1 MNNSIRNITIIA
13 HVDHGKTTLI
23 DNLMKQSGSFRENEI
38 VDERLMDSGELEK
51 ERGITILAKPASINW
66 KNSRVNII
74 DTPGHRD
81 FAAEVERVLSMAD
94 GALLLID
101 SAEGVMPQ
109 TKFVLAKALRQGLKP
124 IVVINKLDK
133 PDQRANEV
141 LEETFDLFVS
151 LDANEE
157 QLDFPVLYAS
167 GRSGW
172 ASKELDGPR
181 ENLNPLLDLIIDQVK
196 PAEFDKS
203 KPFAMLSTL
212 LYADSFLGRSL
223 VGRISQGTAKAN
235 QQIKAINLQREKVD
249 EGRLTKIF
257 RYEGTKKVTIDVG
270 EAGDIVVIA
279 GLEKA
284 NVADTICDLDVNE
297 PIAATPIDPPTMSI
311 TITVNSSPLAGIE
324 GKKLTSTQIRD
335 RLVLEAQNNVGI
347 TFSENTGKDSFEIS
361 GRGELMLEI
370 LLTQMRREG
379 FEMTVSPPKVLFKKD
394 DNGNRLEPIEEIT
407 MDLDEEYSSKVI
419 DSMNRRK
426 GKLID
431 LKDTGKD
438 KKRLIF
444 HAPTRGLMGY
454 TSRFLTLTK
463 GNGVINRIFHSYG
476 KFEGEMEVRR
486 NGALISMEKGKAVAF
501 AIYNLQAR
509 GEMFVTHNDSVY
521 AGMIV
526 GLAPKPGDMIINVM
540 KGKKLTNMRTQGTD
554 ENVVLTPIRKMSI
567 AEQLSILNG
576 DEALEI
582 TPKSCRLRK
591 AILDPHERKKSEKSG
606 AAGDMS
612 PGGTGGMGM

>member
-1 MNNSIRNITIIA
+1 MSNNIRNITIIA
-13 HVDHGKTTLI
+13 HVDHGKTTMI
-23 DNLMKQSGSFRENEI
+23 DNLMKQSGSFRENEV

-51 ERGITILAKPASINW
+51 ERGITILAKPASIDW
-66 KNSRVNII
+66 QGSRVNII

-109 TKFVLAKALRQGLKP
+109 TKFVLAKALKQGLKP

-133 PDQRANEV
+133 ADQRANEV
-141 LEETFDLFVS
+141 LDETFDLFVS

-172 ASKELDGPR
+172 ASKEVDGPR
-181 ENLNPLLDLIIDQVK
+181 ENLHPLLDLIMEHVK
-196 PAEFDKS
+196 PADLDKT

-235 QQIKAINLQREKVD
+235 QPIKAINLKGEKVD
-249 EGRLTKIF
+249 EGKLTKIF
-257 RYEGTKKVTIDVG
+257 RYEGTKKVPIEIG

-284 NVADTICDLDVNE
+284 NVADTICDPEVND
-297 PIAATPIDPPTMSI
+297 PIPATPIDPPTMSI
-311 TITVNSSPLAGIE
+311 TVSVNSSPLAGTE

-347 TFSENTGKDSFEIS
+347 TFSQNANVDSFVIS

-379 FEMTVSPPKVLFKKD
+379 FEMTVSPPKVLYQQD
-394 DNGNRLEPIEEIT
+394 ANGNKMEPIEEIT
-407 MDLDEEYSSKVI
+407 VDLDEEFSSRII

-426 GKLID
+426 GKLLD

-463 GNGVINRIFHSYG
+463 GTGVINRIFHGYG
-476 KFEGEMEVRR
+476 KFEGEMDGRK
-486 NGALISMEKGKAVAF
+486 NGALISMATGKAVAF
-501 AIYNLQAR
+501 AIFNLQAR
-509 GEMFVTHNDSVY
+509 GEMFVTHNDPVY
-521 AGMIV
+521 EGMIV

-540 KGKKLTNMRTQGTD
+540 KGKQLTNMRTQGTD
-554 ENVVLTPIRKMSI
+554 ENVVLTPVRQMSI
-567 AEQLSILNG
+567 AEQLSMLNT

-582 TPKSCRLRK
+582 TPKSLRLRK
-591 AILDPHERKKSEKSG
+591 AILNPNDRKKNEKSG
-606 AAGDMS
+606 T
-612 PGGTGGMGM
+612 PL

>member
-1 MNNSIRNITIIA
+1 MYNGAQMTTSIRNITIIA

-23 DNLMKQSGSFRENEI
+23 DNLMKQSGSFRENEDI
-38 VDERLMDSGELEK
+38 EERILDSGELEK
-51 ERGITILAKPASINW
+51 ERGITILAKPTSINW
-66 KNSRVNII
+66 KKSRINII

-81 FAAEVERVLSMAD
+81 FAAEVERVLHMAD

-109 TKFVLAKALRQGLKP
+109 TKFVLSKALKQGLKP

-133 PDQRANEV
+133 ADQRANEV
-141 LEETFDLFVS
+141 LNETFDLFVN

-172 ASKELDGPR
+172 ATKEMNGPR
-181 ENLNPLLDLIIDQVK
+181 ENLQPLLDQILSHVK
-196 PAEFDKS
+196 PTVTDKT

-223 VGRISQGTAKAN
+223 VGRITQGTARAN
-235 QQIKAINLQREKVD
+235 QQIKAINLEGKKVD

-257 RYEGTKKVTIDVG
+257 RYEGTKKVPIEEG
-270 EAGDIVVIA
+270 EAGDIVIIA

-284 NVADTICDLDVNE
+284 NVADTICDLELNE
-297 PIAATPIDPPTMSI
+297 PISATPIDPPTMSI
-311 TITVNSSPLAGIE
+311 NITVNSSPLAGTE
-324 GKKLTSTQIRD
+324 GNKLTSTQIRE
-335 RLVLEAQNNVGI
+335 RLILEAENNVGI
-347 TFSENTGKDSFEIS
+347 SFAENENRDSFTIS

-379 FEMTVSPPKVLFKKD
+379 FEMTVSPPKVLIKENNGKKQ
-394 DNGNRLEPIEEIT
+394 EPIEEIT
-407 MDLDEEYSSKVI
+407 MDLDEEYSSRII

-426 GKLID
+426 GKLIE
-431 LKDTGKD
+431 LKDTGKN

-463 GNGVINRIFHSYG
+463 GTGVINRLFNSYG
-476 KFEGEMEVRR
+476 DYTGDMEGRR
-486 NGALISMEKGKAVAF
+486 NGALISMETGKAVAF
-501 AIYNLQAR
+501 AIFNLQAR
-509 GEMFVTHNDSVY
+509 GEMLVTHNDPVY
-521 AGMIV
+521 EGMIV
-526 GLAPKPGDMIINVM
+526 GISSKAGDLEINVM
-540 KGKKLTNMRTQGTD
+540 KGKKLTNMRTQNTD
-554 ENVVLTPIRKMSI
+554 ENVVLTPVRKMAI
-567 AEQLSILNG
+567 AEQLSLLNT

-591 AILDPHERKKSEKSG
+591 LILDPHERKRLSRAKARAS
-606 AAGDMS
+606 
-612 PGGTGGMGM
+612 

>member
-1 MNNSIRNITIIA
+1 MKNNIRNITIIA
-13 HVDHGKTTLI
+13 HVDHGKTTMI
-23 DNLMKQSGSFRENEI
+23 DTLMKQSGSFRENEV

-66 KNSRVNII
+66 KDSRINII

-109 TKFVLAKALRQGLKP
+109 TKFVLAKALKQGLRP
-124 IVVINKLDK
+124 IVIINKLDK
-133 PDQRANEV
+133 ADQRADEV
-141 LEETFDLFVS
+141 LDETFDLFVS

-172 ASKELDGPR
+172 ASKEVDGPR
-181 ENLNPLLDLIIDQVK
+181 ENLHPLLDLIIEHVN
-196 PAEFDKS
+196 PAELDKT

-223 VGRISQGTAKAN
+223 VGKISQGTAKAN
-235 QQIKAINLQREKVD
+235 QPIKAINLKGEKVD

-257 RYEGTKKVTIDVG
+257 RYEGTKKVPIEVG
-270 EAGDIVVIA
+270 EAGDIVIIA

-284 NVADTICDLDVNE
+284 NVADTICDLEVTE
-297 PIAATPIDPPTMSI
+297 PIHATPIDPPTMSI
-311 TITVNSSPLAGIE
+311 TISVNSSPLAGTE

-335 RLVLEAQNNVGI
+335 RLVTEAQNNVGI
-347 TFSENTGKDSFEIS
+347 SFSQNANVDAFVIS

-379 FEMTVSPPKVLFKKD
+379 FEMTVSPPKVLYQKD
-394 DNGNRLEPIEEIT
+394 ESGNRLEPIEEIT
-407 MDLDEEYSSKVI
+407 VDVDEEFSSKII

-426 GKLID
+426 GKLLD

-463 GNGVINRIFHSYG
+463 GTGVINRIFHGYG
-476 KFEGEMEVRR
+476 KFEGEMDGRK
-486 NGALISMEKGKAVAF
+486 NGALISMANGKAVAF
-501 AIYNLQAR
+501 AIFNLQAR
-509 GEMFVTHNDSVY
+509 GEMFVTHNDPVY
-521 AGMIV
+521 EGMIV
-526 GLAPKPGDMIINVM
+526 GLAPKAGDMIINVM
-540 KGKKLTNMRTQGTD
+540 KGKQLTNMRTQGTD
-554 ENVVLTPIRKMSI
+554 ENVVLTPVRQMSI
-567 AEQLSILNG
+567 AEQLSMLNT

-582 TPKSCRLRK
+582 TPKSLRLRK
-591 AILDPHERKKSEKSG
+591 AILNPNDRKKNEKS
-606 AAGDMS
+606 S
-612 PGGTGGMGM
+612 TPL

>member
-1 MNNSIRNITIIA
+1 MTNKIRNITIIA
-13 HVDHGKTTLI
+13 HVDHGKTTMI
-23 DNLMKQSGSFRENEI
+23 DSLMKQSGVFRENEE
-38 VDERLMDSGELEK
+38 VEERLMDTGELEK

-66 KNSRVNII
+66 EDSRINII

-101 SAEGVMPQ
+101 SVEGVMPQ
-109 TKFVLAKALRQGLKP
+109 TKFVLAKALKQGLKP
-124 IVVINKLDK
+124 IVVINKIDK
-133 PDQRANEV
+133 PDQRASEA
-141 LEETFDLFVS
+141 LDETFDLFVS

-172 ASKELDGPR
+172 ASKQIDGSK
-181 ENLNPLLDLIIDQVK
+181 ENLHPLLDLIIEHVK
-196 PAEFDKS
+196 PAELDKK

-235 QQIKAINLQREKVD
+235 QKIKAINLKGEKID

-257 RYEGTKKVTIDVG
+257 RYEGTKKVPIEIG

-284 NVADTICDLDVNE
+284 NVADTICDLDVNK
-297 PIAATPIDPPTMSI
+297 PIKATPIDPPTMAI
-311 TITVNSSPLAGIE
+311 TITVNSSPLAGTE

-335 RLVLEAQNNVGI
+335 RLILEAQNNVGI
-347 TFSENTGKDSFEIS
+347 TFSENAGNDAFEIS

-379 FEMTVSPPKVLFKKD
+379 FEMTISPPKVLFQKD
-394 DNGNRLEPIEEIT
+394 KNGNKLEPIEEIT
-407 MDLDEEYSSKVI
+407 MDLDEEFSSKVI

-426 GKLID
+426 GKLIN
-431 LKDTGKD
+431 LKDTGKN

-476 KFEGEMEVRR
+476 KFEGDMEGRR
-486 NGALISMEKGKAVAF
+486 NGALISMEQGKAVAF
-501 AIYNLQAR
+501 SIFNLQAR
-509 GEMFVTHNDSVY
+509 GEMFVTHNDPVY

-554 ENVVLTPIRKMSI
+554 ENVVLTPVRKMSI
-567 AEQLSILNG
+567 AEQLSILNT

-591 AILDPHERKKSEKSG
+591 AILNPHDRKRNEKSG
-606 AAGDMS
+606 AAA
-612 PGGTGGMGM
+612 

>member
-1 MNNSIRNITIIA
+1 MSNNIRNITIIA

-23 DNLMKQSGSFRENEI
+23 DNLMKQSGSFRENEV

-66 KNSRVNII
+66 KNSRINII

-109 TKFVLAKALRQGLKP
+109 TKFVLAKALKQGLKP

-133 PDQRANEV
+133 TDQRANEV
-141 LEETFDLFVS
+141 LDETFDLFVS
-151 LDANEE
+151 LDANED
-157 QLDFPVLYAS
+157 QLDFPVMYAS

-172 ASKELDGPR
+172 ASKEIEGPR
-181 ENLNPLLDLIIDQVK
+181 KNLNPLLDLIIDHVK
-196 PAEFDKS
+196 PADLDKT

-223 VGRISQGTAKAN
+223 VGRIAQGTAKAN
-235 QQIKAINLQREKVD
+235 QKIKAINLKGEKVD

-257 RYEGTKKVTIDVG
+257 RYEGTKKVPIEIG

-284 NVADTICDLDVNE
+284 NVADTICDLEINK

-311 TITVNSSPLAGIE
+311 TITVNSSPLAGTE

-347 TFSENTGKDSFEIS
+347 NFSENADNDAFEIS

-379 FEMTVSPPKVLFKKD
+379 FEMTVSPPKVLFQKD
-394 DNGNRLEPIEEIT
+394 KNGNKLEPIEEIT
-407 MDLDEEYSSKVI
+407 MDLDEEFSSKVI
-419 DSMNRRK
+419 DSMNKRK

-431 LKDTGKD
+431 LKDTGKN

-444 HAPTRGLMGY
+444 HTPTRGLMGFN
-454 TSRFLTLTK
+454 SRFLTITK
-463 GNGVINRIFHSYG
+463 GNGVINRIFNSYG
-476 KFEGEMEVRR
+476 KFEGDMEGRR
-486 NGALISMEKGKAVAF
+486 NGALISMEQGKAVAF
-501 AIYNLQAR
+501 AIFNLQAR
-509 GEMFVTHNDSVY
+509 GEMFITHNDPVY

-554 ENVVLTPIRKMSI
+554 ENVVLTPVRKMSI
-567 AEQLSILNG
+567 AEQLSILNT

-591 AILDPHERKKSEKSG
+591 SILNPHDRKKSEKSR
-606 AAGDMS
+606 ADLN
-612 PGGTGGMGM
+612 

>member
-1 MNNSIRNITIIA
+1 MTSSIRNITIIA

-23 DNLMKQSGSFRENEI
+23 DNLMKQSGSFRENEV

-66 KNSRVNII
+66 KGSRINII

-109 TKFVLAKALRQGLKP
+109 TKFVLAKALKQGLKP

-133 PDQRANEV
+133 TDQRADEV
-141 LEETFDLFVS
+141 LNETFDLFVS

-157 QLDFPVLYAS
+157 QLDFPVIYAS

-172 ASKELDGPR
+172 ASKEIDGLR
-181 ENLNPLLDLIIDQVK
+181 ENLNPLLDLVINHVK
-196 PAEFDKS
+196 PAEFDKT

-235 QQIKAINLQREKVD
+235 QQIKAINLDGEKVD

-257 RYEGTKKVTIDVG
+257 RYEGTKKVPIEVG

-284 NVADTICDLDVNE
+284 NVADTICDTEVDT
-297 PIAATPIDPPTMSI
+297 PIQATPIDPPTMSI
-311 TITVNSSPLAGIE
+311 KITVNSSPLAGTE
-324 GKKLTSTQIRD
+324 GKKLTSTQIRE
-335 RLVLEAQNNVGI
+335 RLVQEAQNNVGI
-347 TFSENTGKDSFEIS
+347 SFSENENKDSFEIS

-379 FEMTVSPPKVLFKKD
+379 FEMTVSPPRVLFQKNE
-394 DNGNRLEPIEEIT
+394 NGEKLEPIEEIT
-407 MDLDEEYSSKVI
+407 MDLDEEFSSKVI
-419 DSMNRRK
+419 DSMNKRK

-431 LKDTGKD
+431 LKDTGKN

-463 GNGVINRIFHSYG
+463 GTGVINRIFHSYG
-476 KFEGEMEVRR
+476 KFEGDMEGRR
-486 NGALISMEKGKAVAF
+486 NGALISMEQGKAVAF

-509 GEMFVTHNDSVY
+509 GEMFVTHNDPVY
-521 AGMIV
+521 SGMIV
-526 GLAPKPGDMIINVM
+526 GLSPKPGDMIINVM

-554 ENVVLTPIRKMSI
+554 ENVVLTPVRKMSI
-567 AEQLSILNG
+567 AEQLSMLNS

-582 TPKSCRLRK
+582 TPNSCRLRK
-591 AILDPHERKKSEKSG
+591 AVLDPHERKKLSKLSEAS
-606 AAGDMS
+606 
-612 PGGTGGMGM
+612 

>member
-1 MNNSIRNITIIA
+1 MSNNIRNITIIA
-13 HVDHGKTTLI
+13 HVDHGKTTMI
-23 DNLMKQSGSFRENEI
+23 DNLMKQSGSFRDNEV

-66 KNSRVNII
+66 KDSRVNII

-109 TKFVLAKALRQGLKP
+109 TKFVLAKALKQGLKP

-133 PDQRANEV
+133 ADQRANEV
-141 LEETFDLFVS
+141 LDETFDLFVS

-172 ASKELDGPR
+172 ASKEVDGPR
-181 ENLNPLLDLIIDQVK
+181 ENLHPLLDLIIEHVK
-196 PAEFDKS
+196 PAELDKT

-235 QQIKAINLQREKVD
+235 QPIKAINLKGEKVD
-249 EGRLTKIF
+249 EGKLTKIF
-257 RYEGTKKVTIDVG
+257 RYEGTKKVPIEIG

-284 NVADTICDLDVNE
+284 NVADTICDPELNE
-297 PIAATPIDPPTMSI
+297 PIPATPIDPPTMSI
-311 TITVNSSPLAGIE
+311 TISVNSSPLAGTE

-335 RLVLEAQNNVGI
+335 RLVSEAQNNVGI
-347 TFSENTGKDSFEIS
+347 TFSQNANVDSFVIS

-379 FEMTVSPPKVLFKKD
+379 FEMTVSPPKVLYQTD
-394 DNGNRLEPIEEIT
+394 EAGNKLEPIEEIT
-407 MDLDEEYSSKVI
+407 VDLDEEYSSKII

-426 GKLID
+426 GKLLD
-431 LKDTGKD
+431 LKDTGKN
-438 KKRLIF
+438 KKRLVF

-463 GNGVINRIFHSYG
+463 GTGVINRIFHGYG
-476 KFEGEMEVRR
+476 KFEGEMDGRK
-486 NGALISMEKGKAVAF
+486 NGALISMSTGKAVAF
-501 AIYNLQAR
+501 AIFNLQAR
-509 GEMFVTHNDSVY
+509 GEMFVTHNDPVY
-521 AGMIV
+521 EGMIV
-526 GLAPKPGDMIINVM
+526 GLTPKPGDMIINVM
-540 KGKKLTNMRTQGTD
+540 KGKQLTNMRTQGTD
-554 ENVVLTPIRKMSI
+554 ENVVLTPVRQMSI
-567 AEQLSILNG
+567 AEQLSMLNT

-582 TPKSCRLRK
+582 TPKSLRLRK
-591 AILDPHERKKSEKSG
+591 AILNPHDRKKSEKYG
-606 AAGDMS
+606 AAA
-612 PGGTGGMGM
+612 

>member
-1 MNNSIRNITIIA
+1 MSNNIRNITIIA
-13 HVDHGKTTLI
+13 HVDHGKTTMI
-23 DNLMKQSGSFRENEI
+23 DNLMKQSGSFRENEVI
-38 VDERLMDSGELEK
+38 DERLMDSGELEK

-66 KNSRVNII
+66 KDSRVNII

-109 TKFVLAKALRQGLKP
+109 TKFVLAKALKQGLKP

-133 PDQRANEV
+133 ADQRANEV
-141 LEETFDLFVS
+141 LDETFDLFVS

-172 ASKELDGPR
+172 ASKEVDGPR
-181 ENLNPLLDLIIDQVK
+181 ENLHPLLDLIIEHVK
-196 PAEFDKS
+196 PAELDKT

-235 QQIKAINLQREKVD
+235 QPIKAINLKGEKVD
-249 EGRLTKIF
+249 EGKLTKIF
-257 RYEGTKKVTIDVG
+257 RYEGTKKVPIEIG

-284 NVADTICDLDVNE
+284 NVADTICDPELNE
-297 PIAATPIDPPTMSI
+297 PIPATPIDPPTMSI
-311 TITVNSSPLAGIE
+311 TISVNSSPLAGTE

-335 RLVLEAQNNVGI
+335 RLVQEAQNNVGI
-347 TFSENTGKDSFEIS
+347 TFSQNDNVDSFVIS

-379 FEMTVSPPKVLFKKD
+379 FEMTVSPPKVLYQKD
-394 DNGNRLEPIEEIT
+394 DAGNKLEPIEEIT
-407 MDLDEEYSSKVI
+407 VDLDEEYSSKII

-426 GKLID
+426 GKLLD
-431 LKDTGKD
+431 LKDTGKN
-438 KKRLIF
+438 KKRLVF

-463 GNGVINRIFHSYG
+463 GTGVINRIFHGYG
-476 KFEGEMEVRR
+476 KFEGEMDGRK
-486 NGALISMEKGKAVAF
+486 NGALISMANGKAVAF
-501 AIYNLQAR
+501 AIFNLQAR
-509 GEMFVTHNDSVY
+509 GEMFVTHNDPVY
-521 AGMIV
+521 EGMIV

-540 KGKKLTNMRTQGTD
+540 KGKQLTNMRTQGTD
-554 ENVVLTPIRKMSI
+554 ENVVLTPVRQMSI
-567 AEQLSILNG
+567 AEQLSMLNT

-582 TPKSCRLRK
+582 TPKSLRLRK
-591 AILDPHERKKSEKSG
+591 AILNPTERKKNEKSG
-606 AAGDMS
+606 T
-612 PGGTGGMGM
+612 PL

>member
-1 MNNSIRNITIIA
+1 MSNNIRNITIIA
-13 HVDHGKTTLI
+13 HVDHGKTTMI
-23 DNLMKQSGSFRENEI
+23 DNLMKQSGSFRENEV

-51 ERGITILAKPASINW
+51 ERGITILAKPASIDW
-66 KNSRVNII
+66 QDTRVNII

-109 TKFVLAKALRQGLKP
+109 TKFVLAKALKQGLKP

-133 PDQRANEV
+133 ADQRANEV
-141 LEETFDLFVS
+141 LDETFDLFVS

-157 QLDFPVLYAS
+157 QLDFPVMYAS

-172 ASKELDGPR
+172 ADKEVDGPR
-181 ENLNPLLDLIIDQVK
+181 ENLHPLLDLIIEHVK
-196 PAEFDKS
+196 PADLDKT

-223 VGRISQGTAKAN
+223 VGKISQGTAKAN
-235 QQIKAINLQREKVD
+235 QPIKAINLKGEKVD

-257 RYEGTKKVTIDVG
+257 RYEGTKKVPIEVG

-284 NVADTICDLDVNE
+284 NVADTICDLEVND
-297 PIAATPIDPPTMSI
+297 PLPATPIDPPTMSI
-311 TITVNSSPLAGIE
+311 TISVNSSPLAGTE

-335 RLVLEAQNNVGI
+335 RLVTEAQNNVGI
-347 TFSENTGKDSFEIS
+347 SFSQNANVDAFVIS

-379 FEMTVSPPKVLFKKD
+379 FEMTVSPPKVLYQKD
-394 DNGNRLEPIEEIT
+394 EGGNRMEPIEEIT
-407 MDLDEEYSSKVI
+407 VDVDEEFSSKII

-426 GKLID
+426 GKLLD

-463 GNGVINRIFHSYG
+463 GTGVINRIFHGYG
-476 KFEGEMEVRR
+476 KFEGEMDGRK
-486 NGALISMEKGKAVAF
+486 NGALISMANGKAVAF
-501 AIYNLQAR
+501 AIFNLQAR
-509 GEMFVTHNDSVY
+509 GEMFVTHNDPVY
-521 AGMIV
+521 EGMIV
-526 GLAPKPGDMIINVM
+526 GLAPKAGDMIINVM
-540 KGKKLTNMRTQGTD
+540 KGKQLTNMRTQGTD
-554 ENVVLTPIRKMSI
+554 ENVVLTPVRQMSI
-567 AEQLSILNG
+567 AEQLSMLNT

-582 TPKSCRLRK
+582 TPKSLRLRK
-591 AILDPHERKKSEKSG
+591 AILNPNDRKKNEKS
-606 AAGDMS
+606 S
-612 PGGTGGMGM
+612 TPL

>member
-1 MNNSIRNITIIA
+1 
-13 HVDHGKTTLI
+13 
-23 DNLMKQSGSFRENEI
+23 
-38 VDERLMDSGELEK
+38 
-51 ERGITILAKPASINW
+51 
-66 KNSRVNII
+66 
-74 DTPGHRD
+74 
-81 FAAEVERVLSMAD
+81 
-94 GALLLID
+94 
-101 SAEGVMPQ
+101 
-109 TKFVLAKALRQGLKP
+109 
-124 IVVINKLDK
+124 VVINKLDK
-133 PDQRANEV
+133 TDQRANEV
-141 LEETFDLFVS
+141 LDETFDLFVS

-172 ASKELDGPR
+172 ADEEVDGPR
-181 ENLNPLLDLIIDQVK
+181 KNLNPLLDKIIDHVK
-196 PAEFDKS
+196 PKELDKS

-235 QQIKAINLQREKVD
+235 QTIKAINLKGEKVD

-257 RYEGTKKVTIDVG
+257 RYEGTKKVPIEVG
-270 EAGDIVVIA
+270 EAGDIVVVA

-284 NVADTICDLDVNE
+284 NVADTICDLEVNE
-297 PIAATPIDPPTMSI
+297 PIEATPIDPPTMSI
-311 TITVNSSPLAGIE
+311 TITVNTSPLAGTE

-335 RLVLEAQNNVGI
+335 RLIQEAQNNVGI
-347 TFSENTGKDSFEIS
+347 TFSENSGNDSFVVS

-379 FEMTVSPPKVLFKKD
+379 FEMTVSPPKVLYKKD
-394 DNGNRLEPIEEIT
+394 ENGNKLEPIEEIT
-407 MDLDEEYSSKVI
+407 MDLDEEHSSKII

-426 GKLID
+426 GKLIE
-431 LKDTGKD
+431 LKDTGKN

-463 GNGVINRIFHSYG
+463 GNGVINRIFHTYG
-476 KFEGEMEVRR
+476 PFEGDMEGRR
-486 NGALISMEKGKAVAF
+486 NGALISMEQGKAVAF
-501 AIYNLQAR
+501 AIFNLQAR
-509 GEMFVTHNDSVY
+509 GEMFVTHNDPVY
-521 AGMIV
+521 PGMIV

-554 ENVVLTPIRKMSI
+554 ENVVLTPVRKMSI
-567 AEQLSILNG
+567 AEQLSMLNT

-582 TPKSCRLRK
+582 TPESCRLRK
-591 AILDPHERKKSEKSG
+591 AILDPHERKRSEKAG
-606 AAGDMS
+606 AAA
-612 PGGTGGMGM
+612 

>member
-1 MNNSIRNITIIA
+1 MSNNIRNITIIA
-13 HVDHGKTTLI
+13 HVDHGKTTMI
-23 DNLMKQSGSFRENEI
+23 DNLMKQSGSFRENEV

-51 ERGITILAKPASINW
+51 ERGITILAKPASIDW
-66 KNSRVNII
+66 QDTRINII

-109 TKFVLAKALRQGLKP
+109 TKFVLAKALKQGLKP

-133 PDQRANEV
+133 ADQRADEV
-141 LEETFDLFVS
+141 LDETFDLFVS

-157 QLDFPVLYAS
+157 QLDFPVMYAS

-172 ASKELDGPR
+172 ASKEVDGPR
-181 ENLNPLLDLIIDQVK
+181 ENLHPLLDLILEHVK
-196 PAEFDKS
+196 PEALDKT

-223 VGRISQGTAKAN
+223 VGKISQGTARAN
-235 QQIKAINLQREKVD
+235 QAIKAINLKGEKVD

-257 RYEGTKKVTIDVG
+257 RYEGTKKVPIEVG
-270 EAGDIVVIA
+270 EAGDIVIIA

-284 NVADTICDLDVNE
+284 NVADTICDLEVND
-297 PIAATPIDPPTMSI
+297 PLPATPIDPPTMSI
-311 TITVNSSPLAGIE
+311 TISVNSSPLAGTE

-335 RLVLEAQNNVGI
+335 RLVTEAQNNVGI
-347 TFSENTGKDSFEIS
+347 SFSQNSNVDAFVIS

-379 FEMTVSPPKVLFKKD
+379 FEMTVSPPKVLYQKD
-394 DNGNRLEPIEEIT
+394 ENGNRLEPIEEIT
-407 MDLDEEYSSKVI
+407 VDVDEEFSSKII

-426 GKLID
+426 GKLLD

-463 GNGVINRIFHSYG
+463 GTGVINRIFHGYG
-476 KFEGEMEVRR
+476 KFEGEMDGRK
-486 NGALISMEKGKAVAF
+486 NGALISMANGKAVAF
-501 AIYNLQAR
+501 AIFNLQAR
-509 GEMFVTHNDSVY
+509 GEMFVTHNDPVY
-521 AGMIV
+521 EGMIV

-540 KGKKLTNMRTQGTD
+540 KGKQLTNMRTQGTD
-554 ENVVLTPIRKMSI
+554 ENVVLTPVRQMSI
-567 AEQLSILNG
+567 AEQLSMLNT

-582 TPKSCRLRK
+582 TPKSLRLRK
-591 AILDPHERKKSEKSG
+591 AILNPTERKKNEKSG
-606 AAGDMS
+606 S
-612 PGGTGGMGM
+612 PL

>member
-1 MNNSIRNITIIA
+1 MTTSIRNITIIA

-23 DNLMKQSGSFRENEI
+23 DNLMKQSGSFRENEV

-66 KNSRVNII
+66 KDSRINII

-109 TKFVLAKALRQGLKP
+109 TKFVLAKALKQGLKP

-133 PDQRANEV
+133 ADQRADEV
-141 LEETFDLFVS
+141 LNETFDLFVS

-157 QLDFPVLYAS
+157 QLDFPVIYAS

-172 ASKELDGPR
+172 ASNEIDGPR
-181 ENLNPLLDLIIDQVK
+181 ENLNPLLDLVIDHVK

-235 QQIKAINLQREKVD
+235 QQIKAINLDGEKVD

-257 RYEGTKKVTIDVG
+257 RYEGTKKVPIEVG

-284 NVADTICDLDVNE
+284 NVADTICDTEVDT
-297 PIAATPIDPPTMSI
+297 PIQATPIDPPTMSI
-311 TITVNSSPLAGIE
+311 KITVNSSPLAGTE
-324 GKKLTSTQIRD
+324 GKKLTSTQIRE
-335 RLVLEAQNNVGI
+335 RLVQEAQNNVGI
-347 TFSENTGKDSFEIS
+347 SFSENENKDSFEIS

-379 FEMTVSPPKVLFKKD
+379 FEMTVSPPRVLFQKNE
-394 DNGNRLEPIEEIT
+394 NGEKLEPIEEIT
-407 MDLDEEYSSKVI
+407 MDLDEQFSSKVI
-419 DSMNRRK
+419 DSMNKRK

-431 LKDTGKD
+431 LKDTGKN

-463 GNGVINRIFHSYG
+463 GTGVINRIFHSYG
-476 KFEGEMEVRR
+476 KFEGDMEGRR
-486 NGALISMEKGKAVAF
+486 NGALISMEQGKAVAF

-509 GEMFVTHNDSVY
+509 GEMFVTHNDPVY
-521 AGMIV
+521 SGMIV
-526 GLAPKPGDMIINVM
+526 GLSPKPGDMIINVM

-554 ENVVLTPIRKMSI
+554 ENVVLTPVRKMSI
-567 AEQLSILNG
+567 AEQLSMLNS

-582 TPKSCRLRK
+582 TPNSCRLRK
-591 AILDPHERKKSEKSG
+591 AVLDPHERKKLSKLSEAS
-606 AAGDMS
+606 
-612 PGGTGGMGM
+612 

>member
-1 MNNSIRNITIIA
+1 MQDKSSNQKKIKNVTIIA
-13 HVDHGKTTLI
+13 HVDHGKTTMI
-23 DNLMKQSGSFRENEI
+23 DSLMKQSGLFRENEEI
-38 VDERLMDSGELEK
+38 EERLMDSGELEK

-66 KNSRVNII
+66 KDTRINII

-109 TKFVLAKALRQGLKP
+109 TKFVLAKTLKQGLKP
-124 IVVINKLDK
+124 IVIINKLDK
-133 PDQRANEV
+133 TDQRANEV
-141 LEETFDLFVS
+141 LDETFDLFVS

-172 ASKELDGPR
+172 ACKEIDGPR
-181 ENLNPLLDLIIDQVK
+181 ENLHPLLDLIIEHINPPK
-196 PAEFDKS
+196 LELN

-223 VGRISQGTAKAN
+223 VGKISQGTAKAN
-235 QQIKAINLQREKVD
+235 QHIKAINLDGEQVD
-249 EGRLTKIF
+249 SGRLTKIF
-257 RYEGTKKVTIDVG
+257 RFEGTKKVPIDIG

-284 NVADTICDLDVNE
+284 NVADTICDIEVKE
-297 PIAATPIDPPTMSI
+297 PLHATPIDPPTMSI
-311 TITVNSSPLAGIE
+311 KVTVNSSPLAGIE
-324 GKKLTSTQIRD
+324 GKKLTSTQIRT
-335 RLVLEAQNNVGI
+335 RLIQEAENNVGI
-347 TFSENTGKDSFEIS
+347 TFSENTNRDSFEIS

-379 FEMTVSPPKVLFKKD
+379 FEMTVSPPRVLFRKD
-394 DNGNRLEPIEEIT
+394 ENENKTEPIEEIT
-407 MDLDEEYSSKVI
+407 IDLDEEFSSRII

-426 GKLID
+426 AKLID
-431 LKDTGKD
+431 LKDTGKG

-463 GNGVINRIFHSYG
+463 GTGVINRVFHSFG
-476 KFEGEMEVRR
+476 KYEGDIEGRR
-486 NGALISMEKGKAVAF
+486 NGALISMENGKAVAF
-501 AIYNLQAR
+501 AIFNLQAR
-509 GEMFVTHNDSVY
+509 GELFVTHNDPVY
-521 AGMIV
+521 VGQIV
-526 GLAPKPGDMIINVM
+526 GLSSKSGDLQINVM
-540 KGKKLTNMRTQGTD
+540 KGKQLTNMRTQGTD
-554 ENVVLTPIRKMSI
+554 ENVILTPVRKMSI
-567 AEQLSILNG
+567 AEQLSILNT

-591 AILDPHERKKSEKSG
+591 SILDPHQRKRSLKS
-606 AAGDMS
+606 
-612 PGGTGGMGM
+612 

>member
-1 MNNSIRNITIIA
+1 MTTSIRNITIIA

-23 DNLMKQSGSFRENEI
+23 DNLMKQSGSFRENEV

-66 KNSRVNII
+66 KDSRINII

-109 TKFVLAKALRQGLKP
+109 TKFVLAKALKQGLKP

-133 PDQRANEV
+133 ADQRADEV
-141 LEETFDLFVS
+141 LNETFDLFVS

-157 QLDFPVLYAS
+157 QLDFPVIYAS

-172 ASKELDGPR
+172 ASKDIDGPR
-181 ENLNPLLDLIIDQVK
+181 ENLNPLLDLVIDHVK

-235 QQIKAINLQREKVD
+235 QQIKAINLDGEKVD

-257 RYEGTKKVTIDVG
+257 RYEGTKKVPIEVG

-284 NVADTICDLDVNE
+284 NVADTICDTEVDI
-297 PIAATPIDPPTMSI
+297 PIQATPIDPPTMSI
-311 TITVNSSPLAGIE
+311 KITVNSSPLAGTE
-324 GKKLTSTQIRD
+324 GKKLTSTQIRE
-335 RLVLEAQNNVGI
+335 RLVQEAQNNVGI
-347 TFSENTGKDSFEIS
+347 SFSENENKDSFEIS

-379 FEMTVSPPKVLFKKD
+379 FEMTVSPPRVLFQKNE
-394 DNGNRLEPIEEIT
+394 NGEKLEPIEEIT
-407 MDLDEEYSSKVI
+407 MDLDEEFSSKVI
-419 DSMNRRK
+419 DSMNKRK

-431 LKDTGKD
+431 LKDTGKN

-463 GNGVINRIFHSYG
+463 GTGVINRIFHSYG
-476 KFEGEMEVRR
+476 KFEGDMEGRR
-486 NGALISMEKGKAVAF
+486 NGALISMEQGKAVAF

-509 GEMFVTHNDSVY
+509 GEMFVTHNDPVY
-521 AGMIV
+521 SGMIV
-526 GLAPKPGDMIINVM
+526 GLSPKPGDMIINVM

-554 ENVVLTPIRKMSI
+554 ENVILTPVRKMSI
-567 AEQLSILNG
+567 AEQLSMLNS

-582 TPKSCRLRK
+582 TPNSCRLRK
-591 AILDPHERKKSEKSG
+591 AVLDPHERKKLSKLSEAS
-606 AAGDMS
+606 
-612 PGGTGGMGM
+612 

>member
-1 MNNSIRNITIIA
+1 MDNNIRNITIIA
-13 HVDHGKTTLI
+13 HVDHGKTTMI
-23 DNLMKQSGSFRENEI
+23 DALMKQSGSFRENE
-38 VDERLMDSGELEK
+38 VVEERLMDSGELEK

-66 KNSRVNII
+66 QGSRINII

-101 SAEGVMPQ
+101 SSEGVMPQ
-109 TKFVLAKALRQGLKP
+109 TKFVLAKALKQGLKP
-124 IVVINKLDK
+124 IVIINKLDK
-133 PDQRANEV
+133 PDQRAEEV
-141 LEETFDLFVS
+141 LDETFDLFVS

-172 ASKELDGPR
+172 ANKEVDGPR
-181 ENLNPLLDLIIDQVK
+181 ENLHPLLDLILEHVK
-196 PAEFDKS
+196 PDELDNS

-223 VGRISQGTAKAN
+223 VGKISQGSAKAN
-235 QQIKAINLQREKVD
+235 QQIKAINLKGEKVD

-257 RYEGTKKVTIDVG
+257 RYEGTKKVPIEVG

-284 NVADTICDLDVNE
+284 NVADTICDIEVNE
-297 PIAATPIDPPTMSI
+297 PILATPIDPPTMSI
-311 TITVNSSPLAGIE
+311 KVTVNSSPLAGTE

-335 RLVLEAQNNVGI
+335 RLILEAQNNVGI
-347 TFSENTGKDSFEIS
+347 TFSENKNNDAFEIS

-379 FEMTVSPPKVLFKKD
+379 FEMTVSPPKVLFEKD
-394 DNGNRLEPIEEIT
+394 ENGNKLEPIEEIT
-407 MDLDEEYSSKVI
+407 MDLDEEHSSKVI

-476 KFEGEMEVRR
+476 KYEGEMEGRR
-486 NGALISMEKGKAVAF
+486 NGALISMETGKAVAF
-501 AIYNLQAR
+501 AIFNLQAR
-509 GEMFVTHNDSVY
+509 GEMFVTHNDPVY
-521 AGMIV
+521 VGMIV
-526 GLAPKPGDMIINVM
+526 GLAPKSGDLQINVM

-554 ENVVLTPIRKMSI
+554 ENVVLTPVRKMSI
-567 AEQLSILNG
+567 AEQLSILNT

-591 AILDPHERKKSEKSG
+591 AILNPHERKKSEKASAS
-606 AAGDMS
+606 AA
-612 PGGTGGMGM
+612 

>member
-1 MNNSIRNITIIA
+1 MSNNIRNITIIA
-13 HVDHGKTTLI
+13 HVDHGKTTMI
-23 DNLMKQSGSFRENEI
+23 DNLMKQSGSFRENEV

-66 KNSRVNII
+66 KDSRVNII

-109 TKFVLAKALRQGLKP
+109 TKFVLAKALKQGLKP

-133 PDQRANEV
+133 ADQRANEV
-141 LEETFDLFVS
+141 LDETFDLFVS

-172 ASKELDGPR
+172 ASKEVDGPR
-181 ENLNPLLDLIIDQVK
+181 ENLHPLLDLIIEHVK
-196 PAEFDKS
+196 PAELDKT

-235 QQIKAINLQREKVD
+235 QQIKAINLKGEKVD
-249 EGRLTKIF
+249 EGKLTKIF
-257 RYEGTKKVTIDVG
+257 RYEGTKEVG

-284 NVADTICDLDVNE
+284 NVADTICDPELND
-297 PIAATPIDPPTMSI
+297 PIPATPIDPPTMSI
-311 TITVNSSPLAGIE
+311 TISVNSSPLAGTE

-335 RLVLEAQNNVGI
+335 RLVSEAQNNVGI
-347 TFSENTGKDSFEIS
+347 TFSQNANVDSFVIS

-379 FEMTVSPPKVLFKKD
+379 FEMTVSPPKVLYQKD
-394 DNGNRLEPIEEIT
+394 ENGDKLEPIEEIT
-407 MDLDEEYSSKVI
+407 VDLDEEFSSKII

-426 GKLID
+426 GKLLD

-438 KKRLIF
+438 KKRLVF

-463 GNGVINRIFHSYG
+463 GTGVINRIFHGYG
-476 KFEGEMEVRR
+476 KFEGEMDGRK
-486 NGALISMEKGKAVAF
+486 NGALISMSTGKAVAF
-501 AIYNLQAR
+501 AIFNLQAR
-509 GEMFVTHNDSVY
+509 GEMFVTHNDPVY
-521 AGMIV
+521 EGMIV
-526 GLAPKPGDMIINVM
+526 GLTPKPGDMIINVM
-540 KGKKLTNMRTQGTD
+540 KGKQLTNMRTQGTD
-554 ENVVLTPIRKMSI
+554 ENVVLTPVRQMSI
-567 AEQLSILNG
+567 AEQLSMLNT

-582 TPKSCRLRK
+582 TPKSLRLRK
-591 AILDPHERKKSEKSG
+591 AILNPHDRKKSEKSG
-606 AAGDMS
+606 AAA
-612 PGGTGGMGM
+612 

>member
-1 MNNSIRNITIIA
+1 MINNIRNITIIA
-13 HVDHGKTTLI
+13 HVDHGKTTMI
-23 DNLMKQSGSFRENEI
+23 DSLMKQSGSFRENEI
-38 VDERLMDSGELEK
+38 VEERLMDSGELEK

-66 KNSRVNII
+66 KNSRINII

-109 TKFVLAKALRQGLKP
+109 TKFVLSKALKQGLKP
-124 IVVINKLDK
+124 IVIINKLDK
-133 PDQRANEV
+133 PDQRAEEV
-141 LEETFDLFVS
+141 LDETFDLFVS

-172 ASKELDGPR
+172 ASKEVDGSK
-181 ENLNPLLDLIIDQVK
+181 ENLHPLLDLILEHVK
-196 PAEFDKS
+196 PAELDDS

-212 LYADSFLGRSL
+212 LYADTFLGRSL
-223 VGRISQGTAKAN
+223 VGKISQGTAKAN
-235 QQIKAINLQREKVD
+235 QQIKAINLQGEKVD

-257 RYEGTKKVTIDVG
+257 RYEGTKKVPIEVG
-270 EAGDIVVIA
+270 VAGDIVVIA

-284 NVADTICDLDVNE
+284 NVADTICNLEVKE
-297 PIAATPIDPPTMSI
+297 PIPATPIDPPTMSI
-311 TITVNSSPLAGIE
+311 KITVNSSPLAGIE

-335 RLVLEAQNNVGI
+335 RLILEAQNNVGI
-347 TFSENTGKDSFEIS
+347 TFSENENNDAFEIS

-379 FEMTVSPPKVLFKKD
+379 FEMTVSPPKVLYQQD
-394 DNGNRLEPIEEIT
+394 ENGNKLEPIEEIT
-407 MDLDEEYSSKVI
+407 IDLDEEHSSKVI

-476 KFEGEMEVRR
+476 KYEGEMEGRR
-486 NGALISMEKGKAVAF
+486 NGALISMETGKAVAF
-501 AIYNLQAR
+501 AIFNLQAR
-509 GEMFVTHNDSVY
+509 GEMFVTHNDPVY
-521 AGMIV
+521 VGMIV
-526 GLAPKPGDMIINVM
+526 GLAPKSGDLQINVM

-554 ENVVLTPIRKMSI
+554 ENVVLTPVRKMSI
-567 AEQLSILNG
+567 AEQLSILNT

-591 AILDPHERKKSEKSG
+591 AILNPHERKKSEKASAS
-606 AAGDMS
+606 AA
-612 PGGTGGMGM
+612 

>member
-1 MNNSIRNITIIA
+1 MTNTIRNITIIA

-23 DNLMKQSGSFRENEI
+23 DNLMKQSGTFRDNENVE
-38 VDERLMDSGELEK
+38 ERVMDSGELEK
-51 ERGITILAKPASINW
+51 ERGITILAKPTSINW
-66 KNSRVNII
+66 KNSRINII

-81 FAAEVERVLSMAD
+81 FAAEVERVLHMAD

-109 TKFVLAKALRQGLKP
+109 TKFVLSKALNQGLKP

-133 PDQRANEV
+133 QDQRANEV
-141 LEETFDLFVS
+141 LDETFDLFVS

-172 ASKELDGPR
+172 ASKEIDGPR
-181 ENLNPLLDLIIDQVK
+181 ENLQPLLNLIIDHVK
-196 PAEFDKS
+196 PSTFDKT

-223 VGRISQGTAKAN
+223 VGRIAQGTAKAN
-235 QQIKAINLQREKVD
+235 QLIKAIDLSGKKVD

-257 RYEGTKKVTIDVG
+257 RYEGTKKVPIEQG
-270 EAGDIVVIA
+270 EAGDIVIIA

-284 NVADTICDLDVNE
+284 NVADTICDLEIND
-297 PIAATPIDPPTMSI
+297 PINATPIDPPTMSI
-311 TITVNSSPLAGIE
+311 TITVNTSPLAGTE
-324 GKKLTSTQIRD
+324 GEKLTSTQIRN
-335 RLVLEAQNNVGI
+335 RLILEAENNVGI
-347 TFSENTGKDSFEIS
+347 NFEENENKDAFVIS

-379 FEMTVSPPKVLFKKD
+379 FEMTVSPPKVLIKKND
-394 DNGNRLEPIEEIT
+394 QGNKMEPIEEIT
-407 MDLDEEYSSKVI
+407 MDLDEEFSSRII

-431 LKDTGKD
+431 LKDTGKN

-463 GNGVINRIFHSYG
+463 GTGVINRIFHSYKEYTG
-476 KFEGEMEVRR
+476 DMEGRR
-486 NGALISMEKGKAVAF
+486 NGALISMENGKAVAF
-501 AIYNLQAR
+501 AIFNLQAR
-509 GEMFVTHNDSVY
+509 GEMFVTHNDPVY
-521 AGMIV
+521 EGMIV
-526 GLAPKPGDMIINVM
+526 GLSSKSGDLEINVL

-554 ENVVLTPIRKMSI
+554 ENVVLTPVRKMAI
-567 AEQLSILNG
+567 AEQLSMLNT

-591 AILDPHERKKSEKSG
+591 LILDPHERKRQSRARAS
-606 AAGDMS
+606 
-612 PGGTGGMGM
+612 

>member
-1 MNNSIRNITIIA
+1 MTKDIRNITIIA
-13 HVDHGKTTLI
+13 HVDHGKTTMI
-23 DNLMKQSGSFRENEI
+23 DNLMKQSGSFRDNE
-38 VDERLMDSGELEK
+38 VVEERVMDSGELEK
-51 ERGITILAKPASINW
+51 ERGITILAKPASIDWN
-66 KNSRVNII
+66 NSRINII

-81 FAAEVERVLSMAD
+81 FAAEVERVLIMAD

-109 TKFVLAKALRQGLKP
+109 TKFVLSKALKQGLKP
-124 IVVINKLDK
+124 IVIINKLDK
-133 PDQRANEV
+133 ADQRASEV
-141 LEETFDLFVS
+141 LDETFDLFVS

-172 ASKELDGPR
+172 ASKEIDGPR
-181 ENLNPLLDLIIDQVK
+181 ENLHPILDLILEHVE
-196 PAEFDKS
+196 PAKLDKE

-223 VGRISQGTAKAN
+223 VGKISQGTAKAN
-235 QQIKAINLQREKVD
+235 QQIKAINLEGKKVD

-257 RYEGTKKVTIDVG
+257 RYEGTKRVPIEVG
-270 EAGDIVVIA
+270 EAGDIVIIA

-284 NVADTICDLDVNE
+284 NVADTICDPEVNE
-297 PIAATPIDPPTMSI
+297 PISATPIDPPTMSI
-311 TITVNSSPLAGIE
+311 TVTVNSSPLAGTE

-335 RLVLEAQNNVGI
+335 RLMMESQNNVGI
-347 TFSENTGKDSFEIS
+347 TFGENENRDAFVIS

-379 FEMTVSPPKVLFKKD
+379 FEMTVSPPKVLFQKD
-394 DNGNRLEPIEEIT
+394 ASGSKLEPIEEIT

-426 GKLID
+426 GMLID

-463 GNGVINRIFHSYG
+463 GNGVINRIFHSFG
-476 KFEGEMEVRR
+476 KYAGDLEGRR
-486 NGALISMEKGKAVAF
+486 NGALISMASGKAVAF
-501 AIYNLQAR
+501 AIFNLQAR
-509 GEMFVTHNDSVY
+509 GEMFVTHNDAVY
-521 AGMIV
+521 EGMIV
-526 GLAPKPGDMIINVM
+526 GLSSKSGDLEINVM
-540 KGKKLTNMRTQGTD
+540 KGKQLTNMRTQGTD
-554 ENVVLTPIRKMSI
+554 ENVVLTPVRKMSI
-567 AEQLSILNG
+567 AEQLSMLNT

-582 TPKSCRLRK
+582 TPKSLRLRK
-591 AILDPHERKKSEKSG
+591 AMLNPHDRKRKSKAS
-606 AAGDMS
+606 
-612 PGGTGGMGM
+612 

>member
-1 MNNSIRNITIIA
+1 MSNNIRNITIIA

-23 DNLMKQSGSFRENEI
+23 DNLMKQSGSFRENEV

-66 KNSRVNII
+66 NSSRINII

-109 TKFVLAKALRQGLKP
+109 TKFVLSKALKQGLKP

-133 PDQRANEV
+133 ADQRANEV
-141 LEETFDLFVS
+141 LDETFDLFVS

-172 ASKELDGPR
+172 ADLEVDGPR
-181 ENLNPLLDLIIDQVK
+181 ENLNPLLDLIVDHVK
-196 PAEFDKS
+196 PAELDKT

-223 VGRISQGTAKAN
+223 VGRITQGTAKAN
-235 QQIKAINLQREKVD
+235 QSIKAINLNGEKVD
-249 EGRLTKIF
+249 EGKLTKIF
-257 RYEGTKKVTIDVG
+257 RYEGTKKVPIDVG
-270 EAGDIVVIA
+270 EAGDIVVVA

-284 NVADTICDLDVNE
+284 NVADTICDLEVNE
-297 PIAATPIDPPTMSI
+297 PIPATPIDPPTMSI
-311 TITVNSSPLAGIE
+311 TITVNTSPLAGTE

-335 RLVLEAQNNVGI
+335 RLVQEAQNNVGI
-347 TFSENTGKDSFEIS
+347 TFSENKGKDSFVVS

-379 FEMTVSPPKVLFKKD
+379 FELTVSPPKVLYKTD
-394 DNGNRLEPIEEIT
+394 EGGNKLEPIEEIT
-407 MDLDEEYSSKVI
+407 MDLDEEHSSKVI

-426 GKLID
+426 GKLIE
-431 LKDTGKD
+431 LKDTGTN

-476 KFEGEMEVRR
+476 PFEGEMEGRR
-486 NGALISMEKGKAVAF
+486 NGALISMEQGKAVAF
-501 AIYNLQAR
+501 AIFNLQAR
-509 GEMFVTHNDSVY
+509 GEMFVTHNDAVY
-521 AGMIV
+521 PGMIV
-526 GLAPKPGDMIINVM
+526 GLSPKPGDMIINVM

-554 ENVVLTPIRKMSI
+554 ENVVLTPVRTMSI
-567 AEQLSILNG
+567 AEQLSMLNT

-582 TPKSCRLRK
+582 TPDSCRLRK
-591 AILDPHERKKSEKSG
+591 AILDPHERKRSEKAI
-606 AAGDMS
+606 AAA
-612 PGGTGGMGM
+612 

>member
-1 MNNSIRNITIIA
+1 MINKFRNITIIA
-13 HVDHGKTTLI
+13 HVDHGKTTMI
-23 DNLMKQSGSFRENEI
+23 DNLMKQSGLFRENEE
-38 VDERLMDSGELEK
+38 VEERLMDSGELEK

-66 KNSRVNII
+66 KDSRINII

-81 FAAEVERVLSMAD
+81 FAAEVERVLHMAD

-109 TKFVLAKALRQGLKP
+109 TKFVLAKALKRGLKP
-124 IVVINKLDK
+124 IVIINKLDK
-133 PDQRANEV
+133 ADQRANEV
-141 LEETFDLFVS
+141 LDETFDLFVS

-172 ASKELDGPR
+172 ASKEVDGPR
-181 ENLNPLLDLIIDQVK
+181 ENLHPLLDLIIEHVK
-196 PAEFDKS
+196 PASLDNS

-212 LYADSFLGRSL
+212 LYADNFLGRSL

-235 QQIKAINLQREKVD
+235 QQIKAINLKGEKVD

-257 RYEGTKKVTIDVG
+257 RYEGTKKVPIEIG

-284 NVADTICDLDVNE
+284 SVADTICDLEVNE

-311 TITVNSSPLAGIE
+311 TISVNSSPLAGTE

-335 RLVLEAQNNVGI
+335 RLITEAQNNVGI
-347 TFSENTGKDSFEIS
+347 TFSQNSNVDAFEIS

-379 FEMTVSPPKVLFKKD
+379 FEMTVSPPKVLYQKD
-394 DNGNRLEPIEEIT
+394 ESGNKLEPIEEVT
-407 MDLDEEYSSKVI
+407 VDLDEEFSSKII

-426 GKLID
+426 GKLLD

-463 GNGVINRIFHSYG
+463 GTGVINRIFHGYG
-476 KFEGEMEVRR
+476 KFEGEMDGRK
-486 NGALISMEKGKAVAF
+486 NGALISMDQGKAVAF
-501 AIYNLQAR
+501 AIFNLQAR
-509 GEMFVTHNDSVY
+509 GEMFVTHNDPVY

-526 GLAPKPGDMIINVM
+526 GLAPKPGDLIINVM

-554 ENVVLTPIRKMSI
+554 ENVVLTPVRKMSI
-567 AEQLSILNG
+567 AEQLSMLNT

-582 TPKSCRLRK
+582 TPKSLRLRK
-591 AILDPHERKKSEKSG
+591 AILNPHDRKKSQKNTS
-606 AAGDMS
+606 S
-612 PGGTGGMGM
+612 

>member
-1 MNNSIRNITIIA
+1 MNNNIRNITIIA
-13 HVDHGKTTLI
+13 HVDHGKTTMI
-23 DNLMKQSGSFRENEI
+23 DALMKQSGSFRENE
-38 VDERLMDSGELEK
+38 VVEERLMDSGELEK

-66 KNSRVNII
+66 QGSRINII

-101 SAEGVMPQ
+101 SSEGVMPQ
-109 TKFVLAKALRQGLKP
+109 TKFVLAKALKQGLKP
-124 IVVINKLDK
+124 IVIINKLDK
-133 PDQRANEV
+133 PDQRAEEV
-141 LEETFDLFVS
+141 LDETFDLFVS

-172 ASKELDGPR
+172 ASKEVDEPR
-181 ENLNPLLDLIIDQVK
+181 ENLHPLLDLILEHVK
-196 PAEFDKS
+196 PDELDNS

-223 VGRISQGTAKAN
+223 VGKISQGSAKAN
-235 QQIKAINLQREKVD
+235 QQIKAINLQGEKVD

-257 RYEGTKKVTIDVG
+257 RYEGTKKVPIEVG

-284 NVADTICDLDVNE
+284 NVADTICDIEVNE
-297 PIAATPIDPPTMSI
+297 PISATPIDPPTMSI
-311 TITVNSSPLAGIE
+311 KVTVNSSPLAGTE

-335 RLVLEAQNNVGI
+335 RLILEAQNNVGI
-347 TFSENTGKDSFEIS
+347 TFSENKNNDAFEIS

-394 DNGNRLEPIEEIT
+394 ENGNKLEPIEEIT
-407 MDLDEEYSSKVI
+407 MDLDEEHSSKVI

-476 KFEGEMEVRR
+476 KYEGEMEGRR
-486 NGALISMEKGKAVAF
+486 NGALISMETGKAVAF
-501 AIYNLQAR
+501 AIFNLQAR
-509 GEMFVTHNDSVY
+509 GEMFVTHNDPVY
-521 AGMIV
+521 VGMIV
-526 GLAPKPGDMIINVM
+526 GLAPKAGDLQINVM

-554 ENVVLTPIRKMSI
+554 ENVVLTPVQK
-567 AEQLSILNG
+567 NVN
-576 DEALEI
+576 
-582 TPKSCRLRK
+582 C
-591 AILDPHERKKSEKSG
+591 
-606 AAGDMS
+606 
-612 PGGTGGMGM
+612 